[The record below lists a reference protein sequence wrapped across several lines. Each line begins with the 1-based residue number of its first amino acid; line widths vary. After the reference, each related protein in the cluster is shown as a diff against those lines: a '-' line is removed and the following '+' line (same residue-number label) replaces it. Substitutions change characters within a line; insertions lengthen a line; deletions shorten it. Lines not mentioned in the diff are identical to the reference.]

1 MNRGANKIILLLAVA
16 VMGTLLIQPVLAQD
30 TFVYWGGLI
39 FSDAANSMFE
49 DKIREWGEER
59 GINVDVVMINQNETV
74 QRVSAAVEA
83 GTLPDALDLGR
94 DFMLLLAQ
102 NGQLEQLDEFFEQIG
117 EEHGGWLPG
126 VEQHVKAEE
135 LDGVVYGIPY
145 AANGNVL
152 FRRNDVLE
160 PAGYP
165 DAPETWAEMAE
176 MAIAAQNPPEHYG
189 MGIALSNVGD
199 GNITTTMLHS
209 YGGRIANDEGTSC
222 TIDSPEAREF
232 LTWISGVY
240 EQGAFPPG
248 ATTWDGAGDNTAYQ
262 SGQALFI
269 ANPGSVYLYMRDN
282 DPELGDGTRYSAL
295 PGGPVMRVSPFST
308 VVRSIPS
315 TSNHKELAADLL
327 AYLAD
332 DEFMAEYFNEAIY
345 GPALESQLGAPVFE
359 ESPVHAGLLD
369 LIVNG
374 TPGAFPD
381 KDTAAFAEYQ
391 TNFLT
396 PKMVQR
402 VVVDGLSIDEAVME
416 TQAACQAI
424 YDKYQ

>member
-1 MNRGANKIILLLAVA
+1 
-16 VMGTLLIQPVLAQD
+16 
-30 TFVYWGGLI
+30 
-39 FSDAANSMFE
+39 
-49 DKIREWGEER
+49 
-59 GINVDVVMINQNETV
+59 
-74 QRVSAAVEA
+74 
-83 GTLPDALDLGR
+83 
-94 DFMLLLAQ
+94 
-102 NGQLEQLDEFFEQIG
+102 
-117 EEHGGWLPG
+117 
-126 VEQHVKAEE
+126 
-135 LDGVVYGIPY
+135 
-145 AANGNVL
+145 
-152 FRRNDVLE
+152 
-160 PAGYP
+160 
-165 DAPETWAEMAE
+165 
-176 MAIAAQNPPEHYG
+176 
-189 MGIALSNVGD
+189 MGIARSNVGD